1 MTTHSNLA
9 IALVQLV
16 PLSEKLFASNKNEP
30 LTPSPR
36 CQMTYFGGEGAVF
49 KEQIKINVA
58 PEESYIVRTEFI
70 NDFENDAF
78 NNAYY
83 KAALVE

>member
-1 MTTHSNLA
+1 M
-9 IALVQLV
+9 I
-16 PLSEKLFASNKNEP
+16 
-30 LTPSPR
+30 
-36 CQMTYFGGEGAVF
+36 YFGGEGAVF